1 MEMLELVETIRAE
14 EADIHR
20 LFDGDKPIRNAAKS
34 PSYMAGLVEAVKL
47 IHDVKDGRRPL
58 YYLKEAMTTSD
69 FPLFFADVLD
79 RQLLAEYKAWP
90 ATWPAYCNRSTVP
103 DFRAVKRYP
112 QTYGVGAY
120 LPAVNQQEEYAAES
134 LVDRTAYTYSVA
146 KYGRRV
152 QMAFETM
159 VNDDLGFFD
168 RLPKDLARS
177 AYISEERFVT
187 DLFCGADGPD
197 ATFYAAGNTNVVT
210 ANPAL
215 SISGLQ
221 TAYTVLSAQK
231 DGDGNP
237 IYINAVV
244 LVVPPALKVVAENIL
259 NATQLEVT
267 AEAAGGAYSGGAEQR
282 LITANWM
289 RNNVRVIVNPWIPII
304 ASNSNTNTSW
314 FLFADA
320 QSGPPALELGFL
332 RGYEAPQIFVK
343 EPNQRRVG
351 GAINVADGD
360 FETDT
365 IQHKVRHIFG
375 GCTLDPKMS
384 VASNGS
390 GA

>member
-14 EADIHR
+14 EADIRR
-20 LFDGDKPIRNAAKS
+20 LFDGEKPIRNTAKS
-34 PSYMAGLVEAVKL
+34 PTYMAGLVEATKL
-47 IHDVKDGRRPL
+47 ISDVKDGRRPL
-58 YYLKEAMTTSD
+58 HYLKEAMTTSD
-69 FPLFFADVLD
+69 FPYYFADVLD
-79 RQLLAEYKAWP
+79 RQLLAAYKDWP
-90 ATWPAYCNRSTVP
+90 KTWPAYCNRSTVP
-103 DFRAVKRYP
+103 DFRQVKRFP

-120 LPAVNQQEEYAAES
+120 LTAVNEQEEYPAEAAT
-134 LVDRTAYTYSVA
+134 DRAPYTYTVA

-152 QMAFETM
+152 PMSFETM
-159 VNDDLGFFD
+159 VNDDLGFLD
-168 RLPKDLARS
+168 RLPKDLARA
-177 AYISEERFVT
+177 AYISEERYVT
-187 DLFCGADGPD
+187 DLFVGADGPD
-197 ATFYAAGNTNVVT
+197 GTFYAAGNSNVVT
-210 ANPAL
+210 SNPAL
-215 SISGLQ
+215 SIAGLQ
-221 TAYTVLSAQK
+221 TAYTVLSAQT
-231 DGDGNP
+231 DSDGNP

-259 NATQLEVT
+259 NATQLEIT
-267 AEAAGGAYSGGAEQR
+267 AEAAGGEYDTGAEQR

-289 RNNVRVIVNPWIPII
+289 RNNVRIVVNPWIPII

-332 RGYEAPQIFVK
+332 RGYEAPQIFIK

-351 GAINVADGD
+351 GAINMADGD

-384 VASNGS
+384 VASS
-390 GA
+390 GAGA